1 MQRRRARWWGHTGLG
16 EGRDHRDRLGWEHPP
31 PGARHLQPHR
41 PWPLGGPHWA
51 GSGHPPPYRATPREP
66 VYILQA
72 GGRAVLMGED
82 NLIGSLGQ
90 LVTTILAVG
99 EPC

>member
-1 MQRRRARWWGHTGLG
+1 
-16 EGRDHRDRLGWEHPP
+16 
-31 PGARHLQPHR
+31 
-41 PWPLGGPHWA
+41 
-51 GSGHPPPYRATPREP
+51 
-66 VYILQA
+66 
-72 GGRAVLMGED
+72 MGED